1 MNSITDT
8 FKIYNGAEI
17 PCKGLG
23 TWQSKDDTAT
33 AAVLSALALGY
44 RLIDT
49 AAAYGNEKGVGA
61 GIRQSGLKRE
71 EIFVTSK
78 LRNADHGYKATLD
91 AFDLTMEKLGL
102 EYLDLYLIH
111 WPNPVQFR
119 THWEAATAGTWAAF
133 EELYKKGKIKAIGV
147 SNFMPHHIDTLMKT
161 AKIKPM
167 VNQLKLC
174 PSVTQPEAV
183 EYCRKNGIV
192 VEAYSPFGTGGIFKV
207 EEMRRLADKYGKTI
221 GQICLRWCLQKGF
234 VSLPKSAN
242 PMRIKENTEIFDF
255 ELTDKDIDLISNLK
269 GFVTDIP
276 RPDEILF

>member
-17 PCKGLG
+17 PCMGLG
-23 TWQSKDDTAT
+23 TWQSKDNTAT

-111 WPNPVQFR
+111 
-119 THWEAATAGTWAAF
+119 
-133 EELYKKGKIKAIGV
+133 
-147 SNFMPHHIDTLMKT
+147 
-161 AKIKPM
+161 
-167 VNQLKLC
+167 
-174 PSVTQPEAV
+174 
-183 EYCRKNGIV
+183 
-192 VEAYSPFGTGGIFKV
+192 
-207 EEMRRLADKYGKTI
+207 
-221 GQICLRWCLQKGF
+221 
-234 VSLPKSAN
+234 
-242 PMRIKENTEIFDF
+242 
-255 ELTDKDIDLISNLK
+255 
-269 GFVTDIP
+269 
-276 RPDEILF
+276 